1 MAAARAAKLLRVH
14 VSEAD
19 RWAGEPLHEAI
30 VAKCREM
37 GVAGATVL
45 RGVEGYG
52 DAAELHRGGLLG
64 RDRPI
69 EVVVVDSAE
78 KVAALAAAVEPM
90 LDTGVMAVSDVQVV
104 RVQKPS

>member
-14 VSEAD
+14 ISEAD
-19 RWAGEPLHEAI
+19 RWAGKPLHEAI

-37 GVAGATVL
+37 GIAGATVL

-52 DAAELHRGGLLG
+52 ETAELHRGGLLG
-64 RDRPI
+64 RDRPV
-69 EVVVVDSAE
+69 EVVVVDSEE

-90 LDTGVMAVSDVQVV
+90 MATGVMAVSDVKAL